1 MRERMSS
8 LQRRNAVVLL
18 LALTGCGSTAPS
30 AAGVSTAPSTT
41 TTSPSS
47 TAPTTTAAPTTST
60 TVAGKVGRDTKRA
73 VTICGREAGAWTL
86 GLSVVDGET
95 DDLDKAQEVCQ
106 EALDLLAVESSGV
119 LVPTLINRMTVLIS
133 NRAVLMA
140 EAQVAIAAKGK
151 ASPDLE
157 MTANDWTVEFT
168 ALNRLL
174 VIAT

>member
-1 MRERMSS
+1 M
-8 LQRRNAVVLL
+8 
-18 LALTGCGSTAPS
+18 
-30 AAGVSTAPSTT
+30 
-41 TTSPSS
+41 
-47 TAPTTTAAPTTST
+47 
-60 TVAGKVGRDTKRA
+60 
-73 VTICGREAGAWTL
+73 
-86 GLSVVDGET
+86 
-95 DDLDKAQEVCQ
+95 CQ